1 MARVEQG
8 DVDRMITVKT
18 ISGGSRKFRSRATGR
33 VSRVIIVINRV
44 YITIS
49 IIIYN
54 I

>member
-1 MARVEQG
+1 MRVEQG

-18 ISGGSRKFRSRATGR
+18 ISGGLRKSHSWATGR
-33 VSRVIIVINRV
+33 VARVIMVINRV

-49 IIIYN
+49 ITIYN